1 MAYSVLLL
9 NWRDL
14 GHPEAGGA
22 EKYLVEVAEGLAAR
36 GHHVT
41 FRTALYPGALPRE
54 VVNGVNYIRKG
65 GHYSVY
71 TRAIASQAVRRLRA
85 DVVVDV
91 QNGVPFLSTA
101 ALPHHP
107 VVNLVHHVHREQWPV
122 AFNPTVAK
130 IGWQLESALAP
141 FAYRRAQYVAVSET
155 TRRELVALGVD
166 GDRVV
171 IIPNGTDLTNQ
182 DARPADH
189 PVVTV
194 LGRLVP
200 HKRVEIAI
208 RAVAALRNKIPGIEL
223 RVVGS
228 GYWLG
233 ELRDLSRDLGIADQ
247 VVFTGHVSEWEK
259 RRILSESWVL
269 ALPSIKEGW
278 GLVVVEAA
286 THHTPSIAY
295 RSAGGVADSIQ
306 EGRTGLLVDDGQE
319 PFTGALEALLTD
331 EKLRYSL
338 GDEAARFAAQ
348 FTWRRPCRSG
358 KTCCRRS
365 STATT
370 RDPPVTHAGRIGQ
383 REAAPPAGWRCFE
396 RKFGR
401 SVTVVDRDGLAL
413 LRLGHFGGR
422 GAVHSGEH
430 SESGQ
435 SRTDNEGGDGF
446 DHAPNPTAA

>member
-14 GHPEAGGA
+14 EHPEAGGA

-166 GDRVV
+166 GDRVA

-331 EKLRYSL
+331 EKLRHTL

-348 FTWRRPCRSG
+348 FTWPQAVQ
-358 KTCCRRS
+358 KWENLLQE
-365 STATT
+365 
-370 RDPPVTHAGRIGQ
+370 VI
-383 REAAPPAGWRCFE
+383 
-396 RKFGR
+396 
-401 SVTVVDRDGLAL
+401 DRY
-413 LRLGHFGGR
+413 
-422 GAVHSGEH
+422 HS
-430 SESGQ
+430 
-435 SRTDNEGGDGF
+435 
-446 DHAPNPTAA
+446 